1 MRTEVITALFDIGR
15 DKIGDGR
22 TIQDYLSWF
31 EKTLSLNTTMTIFI
45 DEQFLDFVSERRS
58 PENTQIIVQKL
69 EEIPFYPWREKIEEI
84 ITSNNYKSKMSDTK
98 RIECINPLY
107 NVIQYSK
114 FGWIKRAIELNKFN
128 SDYFMWMDAGCSRF
142 FGSFNTSDSWPNQE
156 KIKID
161 KFLIQGNQNTYRYFP
176 NLNIEKYIWD
186 NNSTLVGTLF
196 GGGRAVMLDVYEKI
210 NLIFKENMI
219 DNDCVN
225 NEQFA
230 LSIMLKKYPEIFNV
244 MMILDGTH
252 LPLFKFLS

>member
-31 EKTLSLNTTMTIFI
+31 EKTLSLNVTMTIFI
-45 DEQFLDFVSERRS
+45 DEQFFDFVSERRS

-84 ITSNNYKSKMSDTK
+84 ITSNHYKSKMLDTK

-114 FGWIKRAIELNKFN
+114 FGWIKRAIELNKFD

-142 FGSFNTSDSWPNQE
+142 FGNFNVSDSWPNQE

-196 GGGRAVMLDVYEKI
+196 GGGRDVMLDVYEKI

-230 LSIMLKKYPEIFNV
+230 LSIMLKKYPKIFNV
-244 MMILDGTH
+244 MMILDGSH